1 MAHKVLRTDLS
12 GGVMGFPDV
21 SFHGV
26 APWKQDGFGGDEHYV
41 GVMFAG
47 YERDNGA
54 EVVYVA
60 SNAYWGELDVTLPEL
75 PLSMHWELVC
85 NTWEAFI
92 FISPCRVWP
101 GCPLASPAG
110 PACPHTAYA
119 GISP

>member
-1 MAHKVLRTDLS
+1 
-12 GGVMGFPDV
+12 MGFPDV

-26 APWKQDGFGGDEHYV
+26 TPWRKDGFGGDEHYV

-47 YERDNGA
+47 YERDKGA

-85 NTWEAFI
+85 STWQAEQKAQHFESRSFRI
-92 FISPCRVWP
+92 
-101 GCPLASPAG
+101 G
-110 PACPHTAYA
+110 PRSVMVFL
-119 GISP
+119 GR